1 MSEERRI
8 LNGIPASP
16 GIAIGR
22 AFVYNRRFATIH
34 QRSVPD
40 DKVEEE
46 IERFQTAVD
55 AALDD
60 LTQLQRRIAVDIDQE
75 ILKIFRTHQAVLED
89 PEVVDVT
96 IVRIRREKTN
106 AEYIFDEVMRG
117 WISNYS
123 SIENP
128 FFRERTADFE
138 DVHYRVLAKLTGS
151 VRSRIEAADGHV
163 VLVAHSLSPS
173 DTAELNRDTVCGF
186 ITDAGGQTSH
196 TAIVARGLAVPA
208 VVGAN
213 GATQAITDGMMII
226 IDGNT
231 GMVHLDPDPETVDR
245 YRETQSQLSVLE
257 HELQELRDLPAVT
270 RDGRQIE
277 LSANIELS
285 AELEDVLNHGADGI
299 GLYRTEFLYLVR
311 NDLPSEEE
319 QTRTY
324 REIARRMAPHAVIIR
339 TLDLGAD
346 KMPGRMPGEANPALG
361 QRGIRF
367 CLNRPD
373 MFKVQLRS
381 ILRASLVGNVSLMF
395 PMISG
400 IHELRQAKAL
410 LEEARSELK
419 EDGVSP
425 DRLKSIGIMVEIPS
439 AALTAHDLAKE
450 VDFFSIGTNDL
461 IQYTLAADR
470 GNSSIASLYNPCHP
484 AVLQLVALVIQAAH
498 DNDIW
503 VGVCGAMAAHPLAA
517 CILLGMGVDELSM
530 SPIDIP
536 EIKSLIRSADF
547 QELKTV
553 TRDALELPTSEE
565 IVRFLKPYQ
574 PRTEL
579 DPDISDMK
587 R

>member
-1 MSEERRI
+1 MSEERRT

-22 AFVYNRRFATIH
+22 AFVYNRRFAAIH
-34 QRSVPD
+34 QRPIPSGN
-40 DKVEEE
+40 VEEE
-46 IERFQTAVD
+46 IERFRGAVD
-55 AALDD
+55 EALND
-60 LTQLQRRIAVDIDQE
+60 LTQLQRRIAVDIDQD
-75 ILKIFRTHQAVLED
+75 ILKIFRAHQAVLED

-117 WISNYS
+117 WISSYS

-151 VRSRIEAADGHV
+151 ARPRIEATEGKV

-173 DTAELNRDTVCGF
+173 DTAEINRDSVCGF

-213 GATQAITDGMMII
+213 IATQEITDGMMII

-231 GMVHLDPDPETVDR
+231 GMVHLDPDPETVGR
-245 YRETQSQLSVLE
+245 YEETQSQLSVLE
-257 HELQELRDLPAVT
+257 HELQELHDLPAET
-270 RDGRQIE
+270 RDGRRIE
-277 LSANIELS
+277 LSANIELPG
-285 AELEDVLNHGADGI
+285 ELEDVLNHGADGI

-311 NDLPSEEE
+311 NELPSEEE

-324 REIARRMAPHAVIIR
+324 LDIARRMAPHAVIIR

-346 KMPGRMPGEANPALG
+346 KMPTQMPDEANPALG
-361 QRGIRF
+361 QRGIRL
-367 CLNRPD
+367 CLNRPE
-373 MFKVQLRS
+373 MFKVQLRA
-381 ILRASLVGNVSLMF
+381 ILRASVEGNVRLMF

-400 IHELRQAKAL
+400 IHELRRAKAL
-410 LEEARSELK
+410 CDEARSELL
-419 EDGVSP
+419 EAGIPFDQSMP
-425 DRLKSIGIMVEIPS
+425 IGIMVEIPS

-461 IQYTLAADR
+461 IQYTVAADR

-484 AVLQLVALVIQAAH
+484 AVLRLVASIIDAAH

-517 CILLGMGVDELSM
+517 CILLGLGVDELSM

-536 EIKSLIRSADF
+536 EIKSLIRSADY
-547 QELKTV
+547 QELKTI
-553 TRDALELPTSEE
+553 TRDALDLPTSEE
-565 IVRFLKPYQ
+565 IMRFLKPYQ

-579 DPDISDMK
+579 DVSDMM
-587 R
+587 RT

>member
-1 MSEERRI
+1 MSEERRV
-8 LNGIPASP
+8 LKGIPASP

-22 AFVYNRRFATIH
+22 AFVYNRRFAAVH
-34 QRSVPD
+34 QRPIPAD
-40 DKVEEE
+40 GVEAE
-46 IERFQTAVD
+46 ILRFRTAVD
-55 AALDD
+55 EALND
-60 LTQLQRRIAVDIDQE
+60 LTRLQRRIAVDFDQD
-75 ILKIFRTHQAVLED
+75 ILKIFRAHQAVLED

-96 IVRIRREKTN
+96 VVRIRRELTN

-117 WISNYS
+117 WIASYS

-151 VRSRIEAADGHV
+151 AQTGIEAVDGEI

-173 DTAELNRDTVCGF
+173 DTAELDRDAVCGF

-208 VVGAN
+208 VVGTN
-213 GATQAITDGMMII
+213 IATQAISDGMMII
-226 IDGNT
+226 IDGNS
-231 GMVHLDPDPETVDR
+231 GMVHLDPDADTIGR

-257 HELQELRDLPAVT
+257 HELQELHDLPAET
-270 RDGRQIE
+270 RDGRRIE
-277 LSANIELS
+277 LSANIELP

-299 GLYRTEFLYLVR
+299 GLYRTEFLYLVA
-311 NDLPSEEE
+311 NELPSEED

-324 REIARRMAPHAVIIR
+324 QRIARRMAPNQVIIR

-346 KMPGRMPGEANPALG
+346 KMPKQMPDEANPALG
-361 QRGIRF
+361 QRGIRL
-367 CLNRPD
+367 CLDRPE
-373 MFKVQLRS
+373 MFKVQLRA
-381 ILRASLVGNVSLMF
+381 ILRAGAEGNVSLMF

-400 IHELRQAKAL
+400 LQELRRAKAL
-410 LEEARSELK
+410 FEEARNELV
-419 EDGVSP
+419 EDGVAVDPSMQV
-425 DRLKSIGIMVEIPS
+425 GIMVEIPS

-461 IQYTLAADR
+461 IQYTVAADR
-470 GNSSIASLYNPCHP
+470 GNPSIASLYNPCHP
-484 AVLQLVALVIQAAH
+484 AVLRLVASVIDAAH

-517 CILLGMGVDELSM
+517 CILLGLGVDELSM

-536 EIKSLIRSADF
+536 EIKSLIRSADY
-547 QELKTV
+547 QELKTI
-553 TRDALELPTSEE
+553 TREALDLSTSEE
-565 IVRFLKPYQ
+565 IMRFLKPYQ
-574 PRTEL
+574 PKTEM
-579 DPDISDMK
+579 DVSDMM
-587 R
+587 RI